1 MTLARLPAGRK
12 SLGFGSPFV
21 AAQYNPAQ
29 YTAQVKGKNRYAR
42 SIGQQ
47 NLIPFHVQVKL
58 VHIAQLK
65 KKKKMLISMGN
76 EMGYNSIELAPT
88 RMYLFFFSSRLSKGL
103 NSSQLPSSSS
113 SSLLSNPPLQHRAS
127 LHPLP
132 L

>member
-1 MTLARLPAGRK
+1 
-12 SLGFGSPFV
+12 
-21 AAQYNPAQ
+21 
-29 YTAQVKGKNRYAR
+29 
-42 SIGQQ
+42 
-47 NLIPFHVQVKL
+47 LIPFHVQVKL

-65 KKKKMLISMGN
+65 KKKKKKKMLISMGN
-76 EMGYNSIELAPT
+76 EMGCNSIEIAPT

-113 SSLLSNPPLQHRAS
+113 SSSLLSNPLLQHRAS

>member
-1 MTLARLPAGRK
+1 
-12 SLGFGSPFV
+12 
-21 AAQYNPAQ
+21 
-29 YTAQVKGKNRYAR
+29 
-42 SIGQQ
+42 
-47 NLIPFHVQVKL
+47 LIPFHVQVKL
-58 VHIAQLK
+58 VHIAQL
-65 KKKKMLISMGN
+65 KKKMLISMGN

>member
-1 MTLARLPAGRK
+1 
-12 SLGFGSPFV
+12 
-21 AAQYNPAQ
+21 
-29 YTAQVKGKNRYAR
+29 
-42 SIGQQ
+42 
-47 NLIPFHVQVKL
+47 LIPFHVQVKL

-113 SSLLSNPPLQHRAS
+113 SSSLLSNPPLQHRAS

>member
-1 MTLARLPAGRK
+1 
-12 SLGFGSPFV
+12 
-21 AAQYNPAQ
+21 
-29 YTAQVKGKNRYAR
+29 
-42 SIGQQ
+42 
-47 NLIPFHVQVKL
+47 LIPFHVQVKL

-65 KKKKMLISMGN
+65 KKMLISMGN
-76 EMGYNSIELAPT
+76 EMGCNSIELAPT

-113 SSLLSNPPLQHRAS
+113 SSLLSNPLLQHRAS